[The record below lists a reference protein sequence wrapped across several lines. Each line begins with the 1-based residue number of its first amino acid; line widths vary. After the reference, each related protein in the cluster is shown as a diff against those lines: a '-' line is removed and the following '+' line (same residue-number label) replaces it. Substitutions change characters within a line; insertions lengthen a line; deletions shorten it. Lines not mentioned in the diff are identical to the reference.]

1 MKFKWL
7 VAALCVLMSNSL
19 FAAPLTVEQKEVSI
33 LVMKLYSYSG
43 EEFEAG
49 RFDGKFIPTKLC
61 SFYSNF
67 FISRLIKKPKN
78 YAGCEVELNRYPSLG
93 TEDLTGPYAL
103 TPLPKPQISVPII
116 NGDKAQIE
124 VIVKRSKFV
133 NVGSRSVYFLTKTQ
147 VGWRIENA
155 LTYAEWP
162 ANPDPNADCKCNLL
176 ASPTAWQKA
185 YLVRY
190 EGFPN

>member
-1 MKFKWL
+1 MKWMIAVLYML
-7 VAALCVLMSNSL
+7 VSSVL
-19 FAAPLTVEQKEVSI
+19 FAAPLTLDQKEVTDLI
-33 LVMKLYSYSG
+33 VRLYSHTG
-43 EEFEAG
+43 NEFEG
-49 RFDGKFIPTKLC
+49 GVINGKFSREKVCDL
-61 SFYSNF
+61 YKNF
-67 FISRLIKKPKN
+67 MIEAVLIKKSG
-78 YAGCEVELNRYPSLG
+78 YGGCEGRPSLRYPSLG
-93 TEDLTGPYAL
+93 IEDIAGPYAL
-103 TPLPKPQISVPII
+103 NPLPMPKITLPVI

-124 VIVKRSKFV
+124 AIVKRSKFV
-133 NVGSRSVYFLTKTQ
+133 DVGSRSVYFLTKTQ
-147 VGWRIENA
+147 DGWRIENA